1 MSSLARKYD
10 YDYTYS
16 RYYDYKEYQP
26 KKFEPQRRKIKNYKA
41 LRHQAIFLFVVG
53 ILCYFGNV
61 VLSECYVA
69 RTNAL
74 VQLKK
79 QEAILVGENQTL
91 KIDVDKLKS
100 PERITQLAS
109 SKLGLS
115 TARSNIYMHADKSGS
130 KDTSL
135 QVAKK

>member
-1 MSSLARKYD
+1 MQAARKYD
-10 YDYTYS
+10 YDYTYG
-16 RYYDYKEYQP
+16 RLYDYKEYQP
-26 KKFEPQRRKIKNYKA
+26 KKFEPRNRKRIDYKA
-41 LRHQAIFLFVVG
+41 FRHQAIFLFVVG
-53 ILCYFGNV
+53 IMCYFGNV
-61 VLSECYVA
+61 VLSESYVA

-79 QEAILVGENQTL
+79 QEATLLGENQTL

-100 PERITQLAS
+100 PQRITELAS

-115 TARSNIYMHADKSGS
+115 TARSNIYMHANNGS
-130 KDTSL
+130 NTNTDM

>member
-26 KKFEPQRRKIKNYKA
+26 KKFEPRQRKVKNYRA
-41 LRHQAIFLFVVG
+41 FRHQAIFLLVVG
-53 ILCYFGNV
+53 IMCYFGNV
-61 VLSECYVA
+61 VLSESYVA

-79 QEAILVGENQTL
+79 QEATLVGENQTL

-100 PERITQLAS
+100 PERITSLAS

-115 TARSNIYMHADKSGS
+115 TARSNIYMHADNSSDKNA
-130 KDTSL
+130 SL